1 MICLVIGFWRGC
13 SLAIMI
19 SCLCAQIDSTLDFVC
34 FSRIFTFY
42 FYWFDGFMILKKE
55 EMLPNSSGNMSSLG
69 SSGAFASLGILLD
82 GLLGNWF
89 LEVVPWPL

>member
-1 MICLVIGFWRGC
+1 
-13 SLAIMI
+13 
-19 SCLCAQIDSTLDFVC
+19 
-34 FSRIFTFY
+34 
-42 FYWFDGFMILKKE
+42 MILKKE
-55 EMLPNSSGNMSSLG
+55 MLRNLPGKMSSLG